1 MARDRGLL
9 DLIGRLDRSRVLV
22 MGDIMLDRFIDGE
35 VARISPEGPV
45 PVLKSIETR
54 CALGGAG
61 NVSRNLTALG
71 VASVLIAMVG
81 ADSEAEEIRRL
92 LSDLHP
98 LESVLVVDAARR
110 STVKTRFLARRQ
122 QLLRVDAETTSP
134 AGAQMTLQALE
145 AFNRHIDECDALI
158 LSDYG
163 KGFLT
168 PGLLESAIASCRE
181 HGKPVLVDPKGLN
194 YSIYA
199 NATILTPNLKELGE
213 ATRMPV
219 ANDADVSLAAGA
231 LIDQCHLEAVLA
243 TRSQDGMSL
252 VRPSG
257 EAAHLRSEAREV
269 FDVTGAGDT
278 VIAVFS
284 AAMAAGAP
292 LVQCAELANIAAGI
306 VVGKAG
312 TAVTH
317 VADLLHAIRR
327 RELTTAEAK
336 IMDVQD
342 AQSRVESW
350 RQDGRRIGFT
360 SGFFELLHPSHIAML
375 SQAAGACDRLIVGI
389 NGDASVFRLKGE
401 APMLHEGARS
411 AIIASLE
418 DVDMVVIFQED
429 TPGALMEA
437 LKPDLL
443 IKPAHPGTAA
453 PASLAAATSGPANVL
468 VVEGVPLPLPGVAG

>member
-1 MARDRGLL
+1 MAFDRGLL
-9 DLIGRLDRSRVLV
+9 DLIERLGRSRVLV

-61 NVSRNLTALG
+61 NVARNLTALG
-71 VASVLIAMVG
+71 VAGVLIAMVG

-92 LSDLHP
+92 LSELHP
-98 LESVLVVDAARR
+98 LEFSLIVDESRQ

-122 QLLRVDAETTSP
+122 QLLRVDAETTSR
-134 AGAQMTLQALE
+134 AGEEATGQALE
-145 AFNRHIDECDALI
+145 AFRRRFDDCDAVI
-158 LSDYG
+158 VSDYG
-163 KGFLT
+163 KGLLT
-168 PGLLESAIASCRE
+168 RGLLDAVIAASRE
-181 HGKPVLVDPKGLN
+181 RRKPVLVDPKGLD
-194 YSIYA
+194 YSVYA

-219 ANDADVSLAAGA
+219 GDDAEVSSAAHA
-231 LIDQCHLEAVLA
+231 LIGQCHLEAVLA

-252 VRPSG
+252 VEPTG
-257 EAAHLRSEAREV
+257 AATHLRSEAREV

-278 VIAVFS
+278 VIAVLG
-284 AAMAAGAP
+284 AAIAAGAP

-317 VADLLHAIRR
+317 VADLVHAIRR

-336 IMDVQD
+336 IMDVED
-342 AQSRVESW
+342 ALSRIHSW
-350 RQDGRRIGFT
+350 RQDGRRIGFIN
-360 SGFFELLHPSHIAML
+360 GFFELLHPSHIAML
-375 SQAAGACDRLIVGI
+375 SQASRACDRLIVGI
-389 NGDASVFRLKGE
+389 NGDASVYRLKGE
-401 APMLHEGARS
+401 APMLHEAARS
-411 AIIASLE
+411 AIVASLE
-418 DVDMVVIFQED
+418 DVDLVVIFQED
-429 TPGALMEA
+429 TPGALIEA

-443 IKPAHPGTAA
+443 IKPAHPGGAQTASLTAA
-453 PASLAAATSGPANVL
+453 AGRTTSVL
-468 VVEGVPLPLPGVAG
+468 VVETGAPL